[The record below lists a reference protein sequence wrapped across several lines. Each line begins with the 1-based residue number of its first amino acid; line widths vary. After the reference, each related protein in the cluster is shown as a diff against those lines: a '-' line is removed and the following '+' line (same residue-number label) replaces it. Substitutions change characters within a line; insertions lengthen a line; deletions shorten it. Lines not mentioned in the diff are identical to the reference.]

1 LYLPDINAR
10 NAQMRNYAERTAINA
25 PMQGTAA
32 DIIKRAMISMDD
44 WLRADKIDARIIMQ
58 VHDELVL
65 EVKAGELETTGD
77 HLRKLMIDSADL
89 KVPLEVDV
97 GIGNSWEEAH

>member
-1 LYLPDINAR
+1 
-10 NAQMRNYAERTAINA
+10 
-25 PMQGTAA
+25 
-32 DIIKRAMISMDD
+32 
-44 WLRADKIDARIIMQ
+44 MQ

-65 EVKAGELETTGD
+65 EVKAGDLESVGEQVQ
-77 HLRKLMIDSADL
+77 RIMIEAAAL

>member
-1 LYLPDINAR
+1 
-10 NAQMRNYAERTAINA
+10 M
-25 PMQGTAA
+25 
-32 DIIKRAMISMDD
+32 IKVDD
-44 WLRADKIDARIIMQ
+44 WIKNEKIDARIIMQ

-65 EVKAGELETTGD
+65 EVKAGELDSVGD
-77 HLRKLMIDSADL
+77 TVRELMTSSAQL